1 MDIGDALAGPNFMLR
16 YLTAGESHGKT
27 LIALVDG
34 FPAGVTVDVE
44 PINVELKRR
53 QGGYGRGGRQRIESD
68 TVDVRTGVWHNVTL
82 GSPIVLEVVNR
93 DYKLERLEDL
103 PRPRPGHGDLT
114 GAMKYLGSIRGVL
127 ERASARETAVRVA
140 AGALAKQ
147 LLAEFGISAFGYVV
161 EIGGERIEPA
171 EAPLHRLRE
180 IRDESAVYSLNV
192 ERDEDIKKLIDTA
205 GKDGDTLGG
214 IVEVRVD
221 GLPFGLGTHA
231 QWDRKLDGRLAQAV
245 MAVQAI
251 KGVEI
256 GLGFEAARRPG
267 SQVHDPIQYD
277 ESQRDTPNLGY
288 TRPTN
293 NAGGLEAGMTNG
305 QPLVDSRRQEADQ
318 HARQAAR
325 IDQSRHEA
333 KAGSQLRTQRRL
345 RRLGR
350 KRDRRKRRGL
360 RGRLRPNRQ
369 IRRRQSAGDEGAVRL
384 VSTDGAGAVGR
395 LSRQSFI
402 RRAWLSLRWLAMPR
416 DPQGA
421 YGGKYRKYNRR
432 RLGSLGRNATL
443 AGQIVCQSPRIQ
455 SGIGVEEFHEL

>member
-1 MDIGDALAGPNFMLR
+1 MLR
-16 YLTAGESHGKT
+16 YWTAGESHGKT

-103 PRPRPGHGDLT
+103 ERPRPGHGDLT

-147 LLAEFGISAFGYVV
+147 LLAEFDITVFGYVV
-161 EIGGERIEPA
+161 EIGGERIEPV
-171 EAPLHRLRE
+171 EAPIHRLRE
-180 IRDESAVYSLNV
+180 IRDESAVYGLNL
-192 ERDEDIKKLIDTA
+192 ERDEAMKKLIDAA

-214 IVEVRVD
+214 VVEVRVD

-256 GLGFEAARRPG
+256 GLGFEAARRRG
-267 SQVHDPIQYD
+267 SKVHDPIQYD
-277 ESQRDTPNLGY
+277 KSQSDSPNLGY

-305 QPLVDSRRQEADQ
+305 QPLVVR
-318 HARQAAR
+318 AAKKP
-325 IDQSRHEA
+325 IS
-333 KAGSQLRTQRRL
+333 
-345 RRLGR
+345 
-350 KRDRRKRRGL
+350 
-360 RGRLRPNRQ
+360 
-369 IRRRQSAGDEGAVRL
+369 
-384 VSTDGAGAVGR
+384 
-395 LSRQSFI
+395 
-402 RRAWLSLRWLAMPR
+402 
-416 DPQGA
+416 
-421 YGGKYRKYNRR
+421 
-432 RLGSLGRNATL
+432 TL
-443 AGQIVCQSPRIQ
+443 AKPLESINLATKEKQDAQYERSDVCAVSAASVIVENVVAFEIACAVVDKFGGDSLAEMKARYDLYLKMAR
-455 SGIGVEEFHEL
+455 ER